1 MARPQFSKLKYR
13 TRALLN
19 IAAIVLAV
27 LLFYASR
34 GFPYLSWEQDL
45 HYSLRRSLADKAEI
59 IAVIPVPDGCG
70 RWGAEA
76 EEKLYL
82 LRYEDTVGAMSMM
95 REQVGNTVHFGPS
108 RYVLKYD
115 DRDGM
120 AVIPLYGCTDE
131 EVGLNRMT
139 VAVVAT
145 NPDIAAVDIFYDS
158 GGYES
163 DFDTYVLSEAEETE
177 DGVFIASFDLKDA
190 RADFTDVYDDL
201 LAHNCLGAIGYN
213 ENGVEIARTESVW
226 SEKRNENG

>member
-1 MARPQFSKLKYR
+1 MARPRLSRLKYR
-13 TRALLN
+13 TRALIN
-19 IAAIVLAV
+19 IAAIVSAV
-27 LLFYASR
+27 LLFYANR

-59 IAVIPVPDGCG
+59 IAAIPVPDGCG

-95 REQVGNTVHFGPS
+95 REQVGNNVYFGPS

-115 DRDGM
+115 NRNGM
-120 AVIPLYGCTDE
+120 AVIPLYGHDDDNA
-131 EVGLNRMT
+131 GINRLT
-139 VAVVAT
+139 VAVAAID
-145 NPDIAAVDIFYDS
+145 PDIAAVDIFYDS
-158 GGYES
+158 GGYEAY
-163 DFDTYVLSEAEETE
+163 TLSNAEETE
-177 DGVFIASFDLKDA
+177 SGVFIAELDLKERGA
-190 RADFTDVYDDL
+190 ANISVYDDL
-201 LAHNCLGAIGYN
+201 FAYDSLGAIGYN